1 MLSKRNGEINY
12 GVTDSSGKN
21 YLQKFIIMSVGEFE
35 QANSIAKN
43 FHFNFVDSFYLFKL
57 GRRASRSQQIDRNRD
72 FSTSLYVSRSVI
84 RE

>member
-1 MLSKRNGEINY
+1 MAKSIMELPIRVEKIIYKRRKVY
-12 GVTDSSGKN
+12 
-21 YLQKFIIMSVGEFE
+21 YYVGEFE